1 LKKKGAFV
9 LKNTLNEPIPETLE
23 NNVTIGDLAANPL
36 EYLNTILEEVYL
48 PLLTNSKN
56 MDSWPE
62 VVATDVL
69 RHFYKVNGAVYVIS
83 GKTKVSFNLIIN
95 HIYNLLYHHIYML
108 KTKHYYKYYLI
119 YREKH
124 FYHYLM
130 ETITSQKMIKHY
142 YIPLN
147 QLLLIG
153 HIK

>member
-1 LKKKGAFV
+1 MFLLNARDDLTVTLTFPSVLKKKGIFV

-36 EYLNTILEEVYL
+36 DYLNTILEEVYL

-83 GKTKVSFNLIIN
+83 GKTKVRLS
-95 HIYNLLYHHIYML
+95 
-108 KTKHYYKYYLI
+108 
-119 YREKH
+119 
-124 FYHYLM
+124 
-130 ETITSQKMIKHY
+130 
-142 YIPLN
+142 
-147 QLLLIG
+147 
-153 HIK
+153 